1 MTHQADIA
9 VVSSTGASPEPPRLS
24 VLLSYYNLEQYLSE
38 AIQSIRD
45 QTFSDFEL
53 LLLDD
58 GSTDASPTIAK
69 QHAAADSRIRIVR
82 SETNTGISA
91 NLNRGLRQSSADWI
105 ALMDGDDIS
114 HPERFERQISY
125 LANNTDLICVGCFPL
140 MIDEL
145 RNPIGV
151 LDIYREH
158 HEDIE
163 QLLLQGHGWAFLP
176 PSAIIRRDIALQI
189 GGYREDLVT
198 AMDLDFFLRVC
209 ESGRI
214 ANVPDVLYEYRLRTK
229 SVTHAANAG
238 RIARHNQMLAEAY
251 QRRGLAGPP
260 PEGLADHELFKVVDL
275 HLRWGWLALSHGYPL
290 TARRQGLLALR
301 RAPWSPVGWRLLAC
315 AFRDLLKGRRPPV

>member
-1 MTHQADIA
+1 MTHQADSA
-9 VVSSTGASPEPPRLS
+9 AVSSTVASPEPPRLS
-24 VLLSYYNLEQYLSE
+24 VLLGYYNLAPYLSE

-58 GSTDASPTIAK
+58 GSTDSSPTIAK
-69 QHAAADSRIRIVR
+69 RHASADSRIRIIR
-82 SETNTGISA
+82 SESNTGISA
-91 NLNRGLRQSSADWI
+91 NVNRGLRQAAADWI

-125 LANNTDLICVGCFPL
+125 LSNNRDVICVGCFPL
-140 MIDEL
+140 MVDER
-145 RNPIGV
+145 RNPNGV
-151 LDIYREH
+151 LDIYRER
-158 HEDIE
+158 HEEIE

-176 PSAIIRRDIALQI
+176 PSAIFRRDIALQI

-198 AMDLDFFLRVC
+198 AMDLDFFLRFC

-214 ANVPDVLYEYRLRTK
+214 ANVPEVLFEYRLRTK
-229 SVTHAANAG
+229 SITHAAKAG
-238 RIARHNQMLAEAY
+238 RVARHNRVLAEAY

-260 PEGLADHELFKVVDL
+260 PEASAEQELFKVVDL
-275 HLRWGWLALSHGYPL
+275 HLRWGWWALSHGYPR

-315 AFRDLLKGRRPPV
+315 AFRDLLKGRRPAL